1 MEDQKS
7 AAKIKGIIMNELFK
21 DVNDKQCVL
30 DLYLLKK
37 TTKVELS
44 KYSLQFLEKCED
56 QLFKEVDKGKIL
68 FFKKYEY
75 EKILNEYLEYEYN
88 GHNLQLNIFN
98 KERMENERKAIANI
112 DKLKWTKKIHSSSN
126 IYSAKCLD
134 GNNIDV
140 SITKATKKK
149 ERVYQVLY
157 AGSPVEFVDYD
168 IQELINKIESTKPRI
183 DRTGCVS
190 VLRPRNAR
198 HLNDNRQKNSDKDAR
213 RQKKFK
219 EILKEEESITIQ
231 ISEKY
236 GTSYRKI
243 KEIEERYQKNCT
255 YYHFD
260 RQKRCSIKECPC
272 TTLLSHC
279 IHRKEFLDEI
289 KKESI
294 KISSN
299 QRKVSAQ
306 KDVIWKNVVNKSG
319 LKPGTIEE
327 ISRRMKKMC
336 QYYKNGKCTNSIG
349 LQSCSLFSEECIC
362 FKDYIEAIEFERKKR
377 DAKNKKSN
385 IDTTPSKEIQQPSKP
400 KLHKIGVKDFIVRGN
415 VFRCMH
421 KSHQIQNVDA
431 EVKVSLNNGEDKLFQ
446 ISAGY
451 CQQCNVYFIMESTY
465 QELKRKGIILCRV
478 TDSKTYAKGGF
489 MNGSKLAQESIL
501 MQYGYNVSQT
511 VGLSAR
517 QRQKILAVM
526 IDNKVLSKSEII
538 SYLDFFIRQHGS
550 RNNMGVAISKW
561 EDDREFVE
569 HYKSGEYTKFG
580 VNAIYRR

>member
-7 AAKIKGIIMNELFK
+7 TAKIKGIIMNELFK

-198 HLNDNRQKNSDKDAR
+198 HKNDNKQKNIEKKKER
-213 RQKKFK
+213 KKKFQEIRK
-219 EILKEEESITIQ
+219 EQENITIRFSNKYGVRYWKIQNMEEE
-231 ISEKY
+231 
-236 GTSYRKI
+236 
-243 KEIEERYQKNCT
+243 YQKNCI
-255 YYHFD
+255 YYLE
-260 RQKRCSIKECPC
+260 QEKRCSLKECPC
-272 TTLLSHC
+272 TVFLSHC
-279 IHRKEFLDEI
+279 IHKKEFLEKVNTEFQNVPPI
-289 KKESI
+289 KKI
-294 KISSN
+294 VSN
-299 QRKVSAQ
+299 K
-306 KDVIWKNVVNKSG
+306 KEIIWNNVMKRCN
-319 LKPGTIEE
+319 LKPTVVEE
-327 ISRRMKKMC
+327 ISRKV
-336 QYYKNGKCTNSIG
+336 KNGCIYHKGNKCMNSIG
-349 LQSCSLFSEECIC
+349 LQTCSLFCEDCIC
-362 FKDYIEAIEFERKKR
+362 FAEYIGRMENEKKKE
-377 DAKNKKSN
+377 DQKKIVGQQSVM
-385 IDTTPSKEIQQPSKP
+385 QQPFKP

-421 KSHQIQNVDA
+421 KSHQIQNVDV

-451 CQQCNVYFIMESTY
+451 CRQCNVYFIMESTY

-550 RNNMGVAISKW
+550 RNNMGIAISKW

-569 HYKSGEYTKFG
+569 HYRSGEYTKFG